1 MDLKTLV
8 GSGDKIALFTLPVLV
23 GGLVL
28 NAMFPS
34 WFAVGGPP
42 AALRVISIIILIP
55 GLAIWLWS
63 VVLLLTRASRGE
75 LLTRGPYS
83 LVKHPLY
90 VSVSLLVLP
99 WVGFLLNS
107 WLGVVVGLTLYVAS
121 RIFAPAEEASLSK
134 RFGAQWGKYCRTV
147 KLGWL

>member
-1 MDLKTLV
+1 MDLKALV

-55 GLAIWLWS
+55 GVAIWLWS

-90 VSVSLLVLP
+90 TSVSLLVLP